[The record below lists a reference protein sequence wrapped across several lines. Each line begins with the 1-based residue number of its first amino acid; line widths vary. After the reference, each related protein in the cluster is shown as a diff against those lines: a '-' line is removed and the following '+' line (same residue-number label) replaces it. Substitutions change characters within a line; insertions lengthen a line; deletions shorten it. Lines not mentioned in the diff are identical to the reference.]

1 MVAGWTVVLSA
12 LLYLCFLFA
21 VAHWG
26 DRSGRALMA
35 GRARSTIYALA
46 LAVYC
51 TSWTFFGSVG
61 LASRSGLDF
70 LTIYIGPIL
79 VIGLAHGLVARV
91 VTIAKE
97 QNSTSIADRARP
109 VAVDPMGPAARRSP
123 RAPSRLPLS
132 IGARVVLAG
141 AALAVALPTMQTV
154 ARESWSTEQGAHG
167 PLVLLTGIWLLV
179 RAWPHAGPI
188 APPPA
193 WRAAALLLPLLAL
206 FVMARISQ
214 VVEVEG
220 YIMYAV
226 LLAAAY
232 GIVGG
237 AMLRRLIF
245 PLVYMA
251 FVFPPPETVVYA
263 MTLPLKI
270 AITEAAVGLLAMVG
284 YPIGYSGVWIQ
295 VGAYQLLVAAA
306 CSGLNSIIS
315 LSVLSTFYIYVRRA
329 GDPLRAA
336 VLALFIVPVAMAANL
351 VRVLILILLT
361 YHAGE
366 AAAQGFLHN
375 FAGFTMFVAALLI
388 LFGIDSAIGP
398 IARRLRGSRA
408 PAPALE
414 GAP

>member
-1 MVAGWTVVLSA
+1 MASITDI
-12 LLYLCFLFA
+12 A
-21 VAHWG
+21 VP
-26 DRSGRALMA
+26 
-35 GRARSTIYALA
+35 
-46 LAVYC
+46 
-51 TSWTFFGSVG
+51 
-61 LASRSGLDF
+61 
-70 LTIYIGPIL
+70 PI
-79 VIGLAHGLVARV
+79 AEQPRVARM
-91 VTIAKE
+91 
-97 QNSTSIADRARP
+97 
-109 VAVDPMGPAARRSP
+109 DPMSPAVRRSAP
-123 RAPSRLPLS
+123 APSRLPLS
-132 IGARVVLAG
+132 LAARALLAI
-141 AALAVALPTMQTV
+141 ATLAIAFPTMQTV

-179 RAWPHAGPI
+179 RSWRHAGPVV
-188 APPPA
+188 PPPA
-193 WRAAALLLPLLAL
+193 WRVALVLVPLLAL
-206 FVMARISQ
+206 FVLARISQ

-245 PLVYMA
+245 PLAYMA

-263 MTLPLKI
+263 LTLPLKI
-270 AITEAAVGLLAMVG
+270 GITKVAVGLLAMMG

-329 GDPLRAA
+329 GDPVRAA

-398 IARRLRGSRA
+398 IAARLRRSRM
-408 PAPALE
+408 PQPALE
-414 GAP
+414 SAR

>member
-1 MVAGWTVVLSA
+1 
-12 LLYLCFLFA
+12 
-21 VAHWG
+21 
-26 DRSGRALMA
+26 
-35 GRARSTIYALA
+35 
-46 LAVYC
+46 
-51 TSWTFFGSVG
+51 
-61 LASRSGLDF
+61 
-70 LTIYIGPIL
+70 
-79 VIGLAHGLVARV
+79 
-91 VTIAKE
+91 
-97 QNSTSIADRARP
+97 
-109 VAVDPMGPAARRSP
+109 
-123 RAPSRLPLS
+123 
-132 IGARVVLAG
+132 
-141 AALAVALPTMQTV
+141 
-154 ARESWSTEQGAHG
+154 
-167 PLVLLTGIWLLV
+167 VLLTGVWLLV
-179 RAWPHAGPI
+179 RAWRHAGPI
-188 APPPA
+188 APPPV
-193 WRAAALLLPLLAL
+193 WRAALVLVPLLAL
-206 FVMARISQ
+206 FVLARISQ

-245 PLVYMA
+245 PLVYMT

-263 MTLPLKI
+263 LTLPLKI
-270 AITEAAVGLLAMVG
+270 GITKAAVGLLAMVG

-329 GDPLRAA
+329 GDPVRAA

-388 LFGIDSAIGP
+388 LFGIDAAIGP
-398 IARRLRGSRA
+398 IARLVRRQRTSE
-408 PAPALE
+408 PALE
-414 GAP
+414 SAR